1 MWFSSTLAHQ
11 SQHLTLSESRQASE
25 DCLFLFYTCEKM
37 QNFSKVQRGA
47 TLVER
52 CVLQTCHIAQVMLVS
67 LFPGLSR
74 NLV

>member
-11 SQHLTLSESRQASE
+11 SQHLTLPGFRQASE

-37 QNFSKVQRGA
+37 QNFSKVQRG
-47 TLVER
+47 VER
-52 CVLQTCHIAQVMLVS
+52 RVLQTCHIAQVMLVS